1 MPPIEPVIT
10 PTETPVP
17 TQTDIAGRE
26 LPEHSID
33 SAVARLLGKRQA
45 QPEGEPEQKQLDA
58 EPEQSEEVSEDEVET
73 EESETSDNPET
84 EEESEETGEEEGEL
98 YFTVKLDGEEYEVS
112 AEELKSG
119 YQRQKDYT
127 KKTQQLAEQRKDYEA
142 RTKELTEQYD
152 RFMQNASIA
161 DEVLNRDIK
170 QFETIDWQALKVN
183 DPVGFVQK
191 QIELNDVRQ
200 YQAQLR
206 QQAQQAWEHNQKVA
220 AEEHARLLERERK
233 SALEAFPEWKNQEK
247 ATAHQIKIVNY
258 AKSLGFEDSEL
269 NAISRTR
276 DLLVLDKARKYDEL
290 QKTKSEIT
298 EKVKPTMRKLVKTKG
313 TPAPGSAQKKV
324 MAESRGRLKQ
334 SGSIRDAAALMYEM
348 RNSKVITKPK

>member
-1 MPPIEPVIT
+1 MAND
-10 PTETPVP
+10 TPVSEGADVSSV
-17 TQTDIAGRE
+17 DIAGRE
-26 LPEHSID
+26 LPDHSID

-45 QPEGEPEQKQLDA
+45 QPEKEPEQKQLDA
-58 EPEQSEEVSEDEVET
+58 EPQEEVSEDEVEA

-127 KKTQQLAEQRKDYEA
+127 KKTQQLAEQRKDYEV
-142 RTKELTEQYD
+142 RTTELTEQYD

-170 QFETIDWQALKVN
+170 QFESVDWQSLKVN

-200 YQAQLR
+200 LQAQLR
-206 QQAQQAWEHNQKVA
+206 QQAQLGWEHNQKVA
-220 AEEHARLLERERK
+220 AEEHSRLLERERK
-233 SALEAFPEWKNQEK
+233 IALETFPEWKNQDK

-276 DLLVLDKARKYDEL
+276 HLLILDKARKYDEL

-313 TPAPGSAQKKV
+313 TPAPGSAQKKAS
-324 MAESRGRLKQ
+324 MESRDRLRK
-334 SGSIRDAAALMYEM
+334 SGSIRDAAAIMYEM
-348 RNSKVITKPK
+348 QNSRVLHKPK